1 MAIHDVYMDID
12 VYMDVYMDIDVT
24 MDVNGYV

>member
-1 MAIHDVYMDID
+1 MAIHDLYMDID
-12 VYMDVYMDIDVT
+12 VYMDVYMDIDIT